1 MLRLLDSGPD
11 SPRAVSVDKSPGTH
25 DALRSLVAKASV
37 GERAAQRTL
46 LCAVG
51 PHVLRVVRGVLGV
64 HHPDV
69 EDVFQEASLAL
80 LSALPR
86 FRGESTTVHFA
97 CRVAVLTAMNARR
110 RVRNMK
116 LTDGDPGQAASGG
129 SSPAESAEQARR
141 REALREVIDEL
152 PPARAE
158 VLVLHVML
166 GYTVEEASLALG
178 VPVNTVRS
186 RLRRALGNLR
196 DRVQTDRRL
205 LELIRG
211 GHEA

>member
-1 MLRLLDSGPD
+1 MLRLLDNGPD
-11 SPRAVSVDKSPGTH
+11 SPRALSSDKSPSGH
-25 DALRSLVAKASV
+25 DALRALAAKAAA
-37 GERAAQRTL
+37 GERGAQRTL

-51 PHVLRVVRGVLGV
+51 PYVLRVVRGVLGT

-69 EDVFQEASLAL
+69 DDVFQEASLAL

-97 CRVAVLTAMNARR
+97 CRVGVLSAMNARR
-110 RVRNMK
+110 RGRKMK
-116 LTDGDPGQAASGG
+116 FADSDPGQVECGAC
-129 SSPAESAEQARR
+129 SPAESAEQARR
-141 REALREVIDEL
+141 REALRELIDEL
-152 PPARAE
+152 PPARAQ

-186 RLRRALGNLR
+186 RLRRALGELR
-196 DRVQTDRRL
+196 DRVQTDRKL
-205 LELIRG
+205 LEVIRG

>member
-1 MLRLLDSGPD
+1 MLRLLDNGRELPKAAAAD
-11 SPRAVSVDKSPGTH
+11 QSPAGH
-25 DALRSLVAKASV
+25 DALRTLAVKAAA

-51 PHVLRVVRGVLGV
+51 PHVLRVVRGVLGA

-69 EDVFQEASLAL
+69 DDVFQEASLAL

-86 FRGESTTVHFA
+86 FRGESTVVHFA

-110 RVRNMK
+110 RCRKVASADR
-116 LTDGDPGQAASGG
+116 DPSEVHSGTL
-129 SSPAESAEQARR
+129 SPAQFTEQARQR
-141 REALREVIDEL
+141 DALRELMDEL

-166 GYTVEEASLALG
+166 GYTVEEASLALE
-178 VPVNTVRS
+178 VPVNTIRS
-186 RLRRALGNLR
+186 RLRRALRNLR
-196 DRVQTDRRL
+196 DRVQADHRL
-205 LELIRG
+205 LEVIRG
-211 GHEA
+211 DHEA